1 MLIPKLLSLKPV
13 MLSQLCLP
21 IAISLSL
28 LLCSGWPE
36 WPNPA
41 YCAWKPARTEDP
53 GLTVIVFLTVNELSF
68 ALAAHV
74 IFYWLC
80 CRLAFFYPSLEFQ
93 LLCEYSQTRIAVWFL
108 FEKKWCASAAFVFV
122 YCLFWIV
129 LLQAVD
135 FAGDNCLFLNRSWA
149 SKSKWKH
156 EVFWIYHGQRK
167 RSQ

>member
-1 MLIPKLLSLKPV
+1 LPKRWSLEMLIPKLLSLKPV

-93 LLCEYSQTRIAVWFL
+93 LLCEYSQTRIDVSDF
-108 FEKKWCASAAFVFV
+108 
-122 YCLFWIV
+122 CLRRNDV
-129 LLQAVD
+129 HLLL
-135 FAGDNCLFLNRSWA
+135 LFLYTA
-149 SKSKWKH
+149 SS
-156 EVFWIYHGQRK
+156 E
-167 RSQ
+167 